1 MKHTT
6 IEELN
11 DSEKD
16 EFIELLRGV
25 YEESAWVA
33 EQVHSERPF
42 SSVQAL
48 NDAMRDAVDSASR
61 DVQLELLRVHPDLGE
76 QTEMTDASETEQ
88 ASAGLNDL
96 SPAQYDTFQ
105 RLNDQY
111 REKFG
116 FPFIMAVK
124 NESPEA
130 IQTAMED
137 RVEHERD
144 QEFETAL
151 DQVHEIAKLRLQELF
166 AP

>member
-1 MKHTT
+1 MKHKS

-11 DSEKD
+11 NSEKN
-16 EFIELLRGV
+16 EFVELLSDV

-33 EQVHSERPF
+33 EQVHSKRPF

-48 NDAMRDAVDSASR
+48 NDAMRDTVDSASR
-61 DVQLELLRVHPDLGE
+61 DTQLELLRAHPDLGE

-88 ASAGLNDL
+88 ASAGLTDL

-105 RLNDQY
+105 QLNNQY

-124 NESPEA
+124 NKSPEV
-130 IQTAMED
+130 IQTTMED

-151 DQVHEIAKLRLQELF
+151 SQVHEIAKLRLQEIF

>member
-1 MKHTT
+1 
-6 IEELN
+6 ELN
-11 DSEKD
+11 NSEKN
-16 EFIELLRGV
+16 EFVELLSDV

-33 EQVHSERPF
+33 EQVHSKRPF

-48 NDAMRDAVDSASR
+48 NDAMRDTVDSASR
-61 DVQLELLRVHPDLGE
+61 DTQLELLRAHPDLGE

-88 ASAGLNDL
+88 ASAGLTDL

-105 RLNDQY
+105 QLNNQY

-124 NESPEA
+124 NKSPEV

-151 DQVHEIAKLRLQELF
+151 SQVHEIAKLRLQELF

>member
-1 MKHTT
+1 MKHKS

-11 DSEKD
+11 NSEKN
-16 EFIELLRGV
+16 EFVELLSDV

-33 EQVHSERPF
+33 EQVHSKRPF

-48 NDAMRDAVDSASR
+48 NDAMRDTVDSASR
-61 DVQLELLRVHPDLGE
+61 DTQLELLRAHPDLGE

-88 ASAGLNDL
+88 ASAGLTDL

-105 RLNDQY
+105 QLNNQY

-124 NESPEA
+124 NKSPEV

-151 DQVHEIAKLRLQELF
+151 SQVHEIAKLRLQEIF

>member
-1 MKHTT
+1 MKHST
-6 IEELN
+6 IKELN
-11 DSEKD
+11 DSEKN
-16 EFIELLRGV
+16 EFVELLSDV

-33 EQVHSERPF
+33 EQVHSKRPF

-48 NDAMRDAVDSASR
+48 NDAMRDTVDSASR
-61 DVQLELLRVHPDLGE
+61 DTQLELLRAHPDLGE

-88 ASAGLNDL
+88 ASAGLTDL

-105 RLNDQY
+105 QLNNQY

-124 NESPEA
+124 NKSPEV

-151 DQVHEIAKLRLQELF
+151 SQVHEIAKLRLQELF

>member
-1 MKHTT
+1 MKHKS

-11 DSEKD
+11 NSEKN
-16 EFIELLRGV
+16 EFVELLSDV

-33 EQVHSERPF
+33 EQVHSKRPF

-48 NDAMRDAVDSASR
+48 NDAMRDTVDSASR
-61 DVQLELLRVHPDLGE
+61 DTQLELLRAHPDLGE

-88 ASAGLNDL
+88 VSAGLTIL
-96 SPAQYDTFQ
+96 SRAQYDTFQ
-105 RLNDQY
+105 QLNNQY

-124 NESPEA
+124 NKSPEV

-151 DQVHEIAKLRLQELF
+151 SQVHEIAKLRLQELF

>member
-1 MKHTT
+1 MKHKS

-11 DSEKD
+11 NSEKN
-16 EFIELLRGV
+16 EFVELLSDV

-33 EQVHSERPF
+33 EQVHSKRH
-42 SSVQAL
+42 
-48 NDAMRDAVDSASR
+48 SASR
-61 DVQLELLRVHPDLGE
+61 DTQLELLRAHPDLGE

-88 ASAGLNDL
+88 ASAGLTDL

-105 RLNDQY
+105 QLNNQY

-124 NESPEA
+124 NKSPEV

-151 DQVHEIAKLRLQELF
+151 SQVHEIAKLRLQEIF

>member
-1 MKHTT
+1 MKRST

-11 DSEKD
+11 TSEKD
-16 EFIELLRGV
+16 EFVELLSDV

-33 EQVHSERPF
+33 EQAYSKRPF
-42 SSVQAL
+42 SSVQVLSDAL
-48 NDAMRDAVDSASR
+48 RDTVDSASR
-61 DVQLELLRVHPDLGE
+61 DVQLELLRAHPDLGE

-105 RLNDQY
+105 RLNNRY

-124 NESPEA
+124 NESPDA
-130 IQTAMED
+130 IQAAMED
-137 RVEHERD
+137 RVEHEID

-151 DQVHEIAKLRLQELF
+151 NQVHQIAQLRLQEIF
-166 AP
+166 VS

>member
-1 MKHTT
+1 MKHST
-6 IEELN
+6 IKELN
-11 DSEKD
+11 NSEKN
-16 EFIELLRGV
+16 EFVELLSDV

-33 EQVHSERPF
+33 EQVHSKRPF

-48 NDAMRDAVDSASR
+48 NDAMRDTVDSASR
-61 DVQLELLRVHPDLGE
+61 DTQLELLRAHPDLGE

-88 ASAGLNDL
+88 ASAGLTDL

-105 RLNDQY
+105 QLNNQY

-124 NESPEA
+124 NKSPEV

-151 DQVHEIAKLRLQELF
+151 SQVHEIAKLRLQELF

>member
-1 MKHTT
+1 MKHKS

-11 DSEKD
+11 NSEKN
-16 EFIELLRGV
+16 EFVELLSDV

-33 EQVHSERPF
+33 EQVHSKRPF

-48 NDAMRDAVDSASR
+48 NDAMRDTVDSASR
-61 DVQLELLRVHPDLGE
+61 DTQLELLRAHPDLGE

-88 ASAGLNDL
+88 ASAGLTDL

-105 RLNDQY
+105 QLNNQY

-124 NESPEA
+124 NKSPEA
-130 IQTAMED
+130 IQTTMED

-151 DQVHEIAKLRLQELF
+151 SQVHEIAKLRLQELF

>member
-1 MKHTT
+1 MKHST
-6 IEELN
+6 IKELN
-11 DSEKD
+11 DSEKN
-16 EFIELLRGV
+16 EFVELLSDV

-33 EQVHSERPF
+33 EQVHSKRPF

-48 NDAMRDAVDSASR
+48 NDAMRDTVDSASR
-61 DVQLELLRVHPDLGE
+61 DTQLELLRAHPDLGE

-88 ASAGLNDL
+88 ASAGLTDL

-105 RLNDQY
+105 QLNNQY

-124 NESPEA
+124 NKSPEV

-151 DQVHEIAKLRLQELF
+151 SQVHEIAKLRLQEIF

>member
-1 MKHTT
+1 MKHKS

-11 DSEKD
+11 NSEKN
-16 EFIELLRGV
+16 EFVELLSDV

-33 EQVHSERPF
+33 EQVHSKRPF

-48 NDAMRDAVDSASR
+48 NDAMRDTVDSASR
-61 DVQLELLRVHPDLGE
+61 DTQLELLRAHPDLGE

-88 ASAGLNDL
+88 ASAGLTDL

-105 RLNDQY
+105 QLNNQY
-111 REKFG
+111 RERFG

-124 NESPEA
+124 NKSPEV

-151 DQVHEIAKLRLQELF
+151 SQVHEIAKLRLQEIF

>member
-151 DQVHEIAKLRLQELF
+151 NQVHEIAKLRLQELF

>member
-1 MKHTT
+1 MKHST
-6 IEELN
+6 IKELN
-11 DSEKD
+11 NSEKN
-16 EFIELLRGV
+16 EFVELLSDV

-33 EQVHSERPF
+33 EQVHSKRPF

-48 NDAMRDAVDSASR
+48 NDAMRDTVDSASR
-61 DVQLELLRVHPDLGE
+61 DTQLELLRAHPDLGE

-88 ASAGLNDL
+88 ASAGLTDL

-105 RLNDQY
+105 QLNDQY

-124 NESPEA
+124 NKSPEV

-151 DQVHEIAKLRLQELF
+151 SQVHEIAKLRLQEIF

>member
-1 MKHTT
+1 MKHKS

-11 DSEKD
+11 NSEKN
-16 EFIELLRGV
+16 EFVELLSDV

-33 EQVHSERPF
+33 EQVHSKRPF

-48 NDAMRDAVDSASR
+48 NDAMRDTVDSASR
-61 DVQLELLRVHPDLGE
+61 DTQLELLRAHPDLGE

-88 ASAGLNDL
+88 ASAGLTDL

-105 RLNDQY
+105 QLNNQY

-124 NESPEA
+124 NKSPEV

-151 DQVHEIAKLRLQELF
+151 SQVHEIAKLRLQELF

>member
-1 MKHTT
+1 MKHKS

-11 DSEKD
+11 NSEKN
-16 EFIELLRGV
+16 EFVELLSDV

-33 EQVHSERPF
+33 EQVHSKRPF

-48 NDAMRDAVDSASR
+48 NDAMRDTVDSASR
-61 DVQLELLRVHPDLGE
+61 DTQLELLRAHPDLGE

-88 ASAGLNDL
+88 ASAGLTDL

-105 RLNDQY
+105 QLNDQY

-124 NESPEA
+124 NKSPEV

-151 DQVHEIAKLRLQELF
+151 SQVHEIAKLRLQELF

>member
-1 MKHTT
+1 MKHKS

-11 DSEKD
+11 NSEKN
-16 EFIELLRGV
+16 EFVELLSDV

-33 EQVHSERPF
+33 EQVHSKR
-42 SSVQAL
+42 QAL
-48 NDAMRDAVDSASR
+48 NDAMRDTVDSASR
-61 DVQLELLRVHPDLGE
+61 DTQLELLRAHPDLGE

-88 ASAGLNDL
+88 ASAGLTDL

-105 RLNDQY
+105 QLNNQY

-124 NESPEA
+124 NKSPEV

-151 DQVHEIAKLRLQELF
+151 SQVHEIAKLRLQEIF

>member
-1 MKHTT
+1 
-6 IEELN
+6 ELN
-11 DSEKD
+11 NSEKN
-16 EFIELLRGV
+16 EFVELLSDV

-33 EQVHSERPF
+33 EQVHSKRPF

-48 NDAMRDAVDSASR
+48 NDAMRDTVDSASR
-61 DVQLELLRVHPDLGE
+61 DTQLELLRAHPDLGE

-88 ASAGLNDL
+88 ASAGLTDL

-105 RLNDQY
+105 QLNNQY

-124 NESPEA
+124 NKSPEV

-151 DQVHEIAKLRLQELF
+151 SQVHEIAKLRLQEIF

>member
-1 MKHTT
+1 MKHST
-6 IEELN
+6 IKELN
-11 DSEKD
+11 DSEKN
-16 EFIELLRGV
+16 EFVELLSDV

-33 EQVHSERPF
+33 EQVHSKRPF

-48 NDAMRDAVDSASR
+48 NDAMRDTVDSASR
-61 DVQLELLRVHPDLGE
+61 DTQLELLRAHPDLGE

-88 ASAGLNDL
+88 ASAGLTDL

-105 RLNDQY
+105 QLNNQY

-124 NESPEA
+124 NKSPEV
-130 IQTAMED
+130 IQTTMED

-151 DQVHEIAKLRLQELF
+151 SQVHEIAKLRLQEIF

>member
-1 MKHTT
+1 MKHKS

-11 DSEKD
+11 NSEKN
-16 EFIELLRGV
+16 EFVELLSDV

-33 EQVHSERPF
+33 EQVHSKRPF

-48 NDAMRDAVDSASR
+48 NDAMRDTVDSASR
-61 DVQLELLRVHPDLGE
+61 DTQLELLRAHPDLGE

-88 ASAGLNDL
+88 ASAGLTDL

-105 RLNDQY
+105 QLNNQY

-124 NESPEA
+124 NKSPEV
-130 IQTAMED
+130 IQTTMED

-151 DQVHEIAKLRLQELF
+151 SQVHEIAKLRLQELF